1 MLGAEPE
8 ILGALGA
15 VRQIDAQLDDVLAQH
30 LAAIDA
36 AGRRRVPV
44 VRVAQP
50 EPPLATPS
58 LYAHGGGRRR
68 VAAAVGACPMVPNH
82 ADAGY
87 AGGGGKTGRY
97 LAISG

>member
-15 VRQIDAQLDDVLAQH
+15 VQQIDAQLDHVLAQH

-82 ADAGY
+82 ADEATPVG
-87 AGGGGKTGRY
+87 AAKLGAT
-97 LAISG
+97 LQ